1 MNGFQVCDFV
11 VPLDCEKGKA
21 HIYLLWPCSALELRR
36 FLMGKFSVDPGER
49 DSWEG
54 KCVTNDKVDEKSGY
68 PTAVIA
74 LRKWEGNADTIAVL
88 AHECFHAAEWIL
100 QRSGC
105 SPPKALP
112 GEPWEAWE
120 DMAYLLQRI
129 MRRALEKLP
138 KAQVD

>member
-1 MNGFQVCDFV
+1 MW
-11 VPLDCEKGKA
+11 E
-21 HIYLLWPCSALELRR
+21 
-36 FLMGKFSVDPGER
+36 FSVDPGER

-54 KCVTNDKVDEKSGY
+54 KCVTDDKVDEKNGC

-100 QRSGC
+100 QRSGF
-105 SPPKALP
+105 PPPAALP

-129 MRRALEKLP
+129 MRRALGKLP
-138 KAQVD
+138 KAQVG